1 MAKKAANPETA
12 LQLGDMVTVEVA
24 IPNCG
29 LEKGHRK
36 TMRLTCELR
45 ECIENGFWK
54 LASND
59 NLKRNRK
66 GRATGR
72 MAKADEGVRSSC

>member
-1 MAKKAANPETA
+1 MAKKAANPDTA

-36 TMRLTCELR
+36 TMRLTRELR

-54 LASND
+54 IS
-59 NLKRNRK
+59 K
-66 GRATGR
+66 
-72 MAKADEGVRSSC
+72 

>member
-29 LEKGHRK
+29 LEKGYRK
-36 TMRLTCELR
+36 TMRLTRELQ

-54 LASND
+54 IS
-59 NLKRNRK
+59 K
-66 GRATGR
+66 
-72 MAKADEGVRSSC
+72 